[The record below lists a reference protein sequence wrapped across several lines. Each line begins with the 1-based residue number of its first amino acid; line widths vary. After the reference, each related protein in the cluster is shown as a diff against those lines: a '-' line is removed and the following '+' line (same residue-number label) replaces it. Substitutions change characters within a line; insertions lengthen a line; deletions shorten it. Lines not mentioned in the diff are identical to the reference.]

1 MNREEK
7 LRQHSRKEVA
17 ARPRQVLV
25 GQREECGCVQVG
37 LEVNGVV
44 KYDLN

>member
-1 MNREEK
+1 MNKGEK
-7 LRQHSRKEVA
+7 LRQHSRKEVV
-17 ARPRQVLV
+17 ARPWKVLV
-25 GQREECGCVQVG
+25 VRSEECGWVQVG